1 MYLKF
6 SDKLFQKYNKKV
18 YKLPISIDCTCPNR
32 DGYKSDKGCIF
43 CSEVGAGYENSKSNV
58 NLINQIDDNKGI
70 FERKYKA
77 EAFILY
83 FQNFTN
89 TYLPLIDFK
98 NNIEN
103 CLNYL
108 KNTVAVS
115 ISTRPD
121 CIDEDYLKVLNEIK
135 EKYNIDITI
144 ELGLQSVNNNT
155 LKILNR
161 KHTLSDYIN
170 AALMIKKYNFEV
182 STHVILSLPWDDRED
197 VIECAKILSILNT
210 DYVKI
215 HSLYIEE
222 NTILAKMYKEKKV
235 KMLTLDEFIDRV
247 VLFLEYLD
255 KNIAIERLVS
265 RVPKERELLFLN
277 WDRSHWIIQDMI
289 LDKMKEKNTFQGKQY
304 SIYQKGILEKFK

>member
-6 SDKLFQKYNKKV
+6 SDELFRKYNKKV

-135 EKYNIDITI
+135 EKYNI
-144 ELGLQSVNNNT
+144 
-155 LKILNR
+155 
-161 KHTLSDYIN
+161 YIN
-170 AALMIKKYNFEV
+170 I
-182 STHVILSLPWDDRED
+182 
-197 VIECAKILSILNT
+197 
-210 DYVKI
+210 
-215 HSLYIEE
+215 
-222 NTILAKMYKEKKV
+222 
-235 KMLTLDEFIDRV
+235 
-247 VLFLEYLD
+247 
-255 KNIAIERLVS
+255 
-265 RVPKERELLFLN
+265 
-277 WDRSHWIIQDMI
+277 
-289 LDKMKEKNTFQGKQY
+289 
-304 SIYQKGILEKFK
+304 